1 MMIYRLVCLCVA
13 VSGLTVMAQ
22 SASGLNGARDKVSKG
37 QARLVDVREEDEWKE
52 GHLRNATLV
61 PLTKITKGLDA
72 DTLKNLK
79 EKPVYVH
86 CRAGIRAQKAA
97 ELLKASG
104 VDATALKATYDELE
118 TVFGKGK

>member
-1 MMIYRLVCLCVA
+1 MMFYRLVCACAALSA
-13 VSGLTVMAQ
+13 VTLMAQ
-22 SASGLNGARDKVSKG
+22 SASGLNEVKDKVTKG

-52 GHLRNATLV
+52 GHLKDATLV
-61 PLTKITKGLDA
+61 PLSKITKGLDA
-72 DTLKNLK
+72 GTLKDLK
-79 EKPVYVH
+79 AKPVYVH

-97 ELLKASG
+97 ALLKAAG